1 MTTPT
6 RVSGF
11 SPAATQF
18 FEDLEDQ
25 NTREFWLAHKDV
37 FEREVREPMA
47 ALLDSLPA
55 EYQPF
60 KVFRMNRDIRFSAD
74 KSPYK
79 TMHGAAHGVPG
90 AVHYLH
96 LDASGLMVAC
106 GSYMMPPDELER
118 YREAVAADSSG
129 EELSEILAELGR
141 RRSVQRESRRGRA
154 AEDRAARLPARPSAS
169 RPAATEGRDR
179 HADSSWLGACRTGP
193 TPLLRHRDL
202 PDVCG
207 SHRLAEA
214 LRGRGCLVA
223 AGYRRHPTLRGMFTL
238 YMACMPC
245 TA

>member
-11 SPAATQF
+11 SPAATEF

-25 NTREFWLAHKDV
+25 NTREFWLAHKDL

-47 ALLDSLPA
+47 ALLDSLPE

-60 KVFRMNRDIRFSAD
+60 KIFRMNRDIRFSPD

-79 TMHGAAHGVPG
+79 TMHGAAHGMPG

-118 YREAVAADSSG
+118 YRQAVAPTP
-129 EELSEILAELGR
+129 
-141 RRSVQRESRRGRA
+141 
-154 AEDRAARLPARPSAS
+154 AARSSLRSLLSSDAAVRCTWIRAGPS
-169 RPAATEGRDR
+169 R
-179 HADSSWLGACRTGP
+179 
-193 TPLLRHRDL
+193 
-202 PDVCG
+202 
-207 SHRLAEA
+207 
-214 LRGRGCLVA
+214 
-223 AGYRRHPTLRGMFTL
+223 
-238 YMACMPC
+238 
-245 TA
+245 